1 MFRMK
6 LKGGEWD
13 TEKFLK
19 KTLGRDYKAL
29 FKEYG
34 EAGVSALRASTPKDT
49 GLLASSWEYK
59 IVNNPNGSVSIE
71 WHNTDIENDVP
82 IAIILQYGHAT
93 RNGYFV
99 EGIDYINPA
108 LKPIFDDLAERCWKE
123 VTKS

>member
-1 MFRMK
+1 MFSMK

-19 KTLGRDYKAL
+19 KTLGRDYKAI

-49 GLLASSWEYK
+49 GLLASSWTYK
-59 IVNNPNGSVSIE
+59 IVNNPNRSVSIE

>member
-1 MFRMK
+1 MFSMK
-6 LKGGEWD
+6 LKGGFGK

-19 KTLGRDYKAL
+19 KSLGRDYKWVL
-29 FKEYG
+29 SRFG
-34 EAGVSALRASTPKDT
+34 ELGVSALAANTPKDT
-49 GLLASSWEYK
+49 GLLASSWEFR
-59 IVNNPNGSVSIE
+59 IVDNPNGSISIE
-71 WHNTDIENDVP
+71 WHNSDIENGVP

-108 LKPIFDDLAERCWKE
+108 LKPIFDDLAEQCWKE